1 MNRILTLALPLLLC
15 ACGGGGGGDTVN
27 APSVPD
33 PALNTFQFR
42 SDPIEAFVKVD
53 RMGGP
58 ATTTALLMPGAA
70 GGNRRQQANLTEPV
84 DDGQYAGEY
93 VRTLRTLH
101 FELAPV
107 LQNLQLATCG
117 VAGATLDETDVGR
130 CVSQAAPRVIPD
142 VLQLDTSLP
151 SGYPNGR
158 DADDQVIDI
167 LLAIA
172 LLDLTD
178 PAARCFGTPCTLGTL
193 AGLPLN
199 PGASTPR
206 PLTQFPFFN
215 NVDLAPPP
223 PASP

>member
-1 MNRILTLALPLLLC
+1 MNLNLTLALALLLC
-15 ACGGGGGGDTVN
+15 ACGGGGGDT
-27 APSVPD
+27 AITPSGPD
-33 PALNTFQFR
+33 PALKTFEFR
-42 SDPIEAFVKVD
+42 NDPIESFIKVD

-107 LQNLQLATCG
+107 LQGLQLATCG
-117 VAGATLDETDVGR
+117 IAGATVDETDVGR

-142 VLQLDTSLP
+142 VLQLDTSQP

-178 PAARCFGTPCTLGTL
+178 PAARCFGTPCALNTL

-199 PGASTPR
+199 PGFSTPR

-215 NVDLAPPP
+215 NVALAPPP